1 MTEPGLLHKRKTQVI
16 AAALGTHVVLGGIML
31 VLFPGMMHPDTL
43 QQTMETMQAQGVNLL
58 FELVALGFCFAW
70 LTLDARQLEIRRP
83 WWLNVGIV
91 LFKSIFIPYYL
102 YKTRP
107 EGQRG
112 TAILAWF
119 GLYFAA
125 LLAMTAG
132 AMIALMLG
140 GAPLPK
146 PPGT

>member
-1 MTEPGLLHKRKTQVI
+1 MSDAGALQQRKTQVI

-43 QQTMETMQAQGVNLL
+43 QQTMETMQAQGINLL

-70 LTLDARQLEIRRP
+70 LALDARQLEIRRP

-91 LFKSIFIPYYL
+91 LFKSVFIPYYL

-107 EGQRG
+107 QGQRG

-140 GAPLPK
+140 GAPLPRA
-146 PPGT
+146 PGI